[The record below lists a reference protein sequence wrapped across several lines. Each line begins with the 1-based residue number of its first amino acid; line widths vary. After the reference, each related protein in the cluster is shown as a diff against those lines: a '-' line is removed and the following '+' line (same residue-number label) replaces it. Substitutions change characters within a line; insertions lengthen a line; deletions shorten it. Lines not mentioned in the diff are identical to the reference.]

1 MRFSAKILI
10 FPCLLLALSG
20 CDGTKYY
27 FDTFNDEKINVPI
40 LSISM
45 APMLDLENIEKFD
58 SKSLIPQKFMVGI
71 EHQMV
76 TNIQRRLMQLG
87 FMDDD
92 KPTIYYNEMTAS
104 SVKKFQRQNGLIQDG
119 ILTPELYNMLMSKDA
134 KTYEVERGLSGEDI
148 SIIQQ
153 RLYEL
158 SYLMDEVDVS
168 GYFGEKTEN
177 AIRAMQKSNK
187 ITTSGRIDLK
197 TFTVLFSDNVVPYT
211 INKDAEPYVI
221 RKYQLR
227 LNELG
232 YYNDEINGVFNENFR
247 QAIREYQYN
256 NSQIVDGLIN
266 PSTKFSMDS
275 KFARAFGI
283 YYGQRNAT
291 VKKIQNQLVKLDY
304 MKQTLVTSTF
314 GEYTAQAVA
323 LFQKVNSLPITGYV
337 DGITLGLLFSED
349 ALKSEKGPV
358 VQPSMFV
365 MKTSDIKKLAKVE
378 ETMGTAEDLIKV
390 AKLKL
395 GSKYVWAAKGPTTFD
410 CSGFV
415 FWCLNQVGVNT
426 PYMTTYNWRYSTR
439 FEKVESFDDLTAG
452 DLIII
457 SGHMGIVADDDTVI
471 DASSSNG
478 KVVHRDLDDWWRKRF
493 LVGYRIFNNKQN
505 QEMNG

>member
-1 MRFSAKILI
+1 MRFSLKIL
-10 FPCLLLALSG
+10 FLLTNLFLLTSCG
-20 CDGTKYY
+20 KNSYF
-27 FDTFNDEKINVPI
+27 FDTNNKDQLNIPI
-40 LSISM
+40 LSVSM
-45 APMLDLENIEKFD
+45 TPMMDLENVEKFD
-58 SKSLIPQKFMVGI
+58 SKSLIPQKFVVGV

-92 KPTIYYNEMTAS
+92 KPTTFYNETTAN

-119 ILTPELYNMLMSKDA
+119 VLTSELYDMLMAKDA
-134 KTYEVERGLSGEDI
+134 KTYEVQRGLAGEDI
-148 SIIQQ
+148 TFIQQ

-158 SYLMDEVDVS
+158 SYLMDEVDVN

-187 ITTSGRIDLK
+187 ISNTGHIDLK
-197 TFTVLFSDNVVPYT
+197 TFTLLFSDNVIPYT
-211 INKDAEPYVI
+211 INKDAEPYII

-232 YYNDEINGVFNENFR
+232 YYNEEINGVFNESFR

-266 PSTKFSMDS
+266 PSTKFSLDS

-291 VKKIQNQLVKLDY
+291 VKKVQNQLVKLEY
-304 MKQTLVTSTF
+304 LKSTLVTSTF

-323 LFQKVNSLPITGYV
+323 LFQKNNSLPVTGFV
-337 DGITLGLLFSED
+337 DGATLGLLMSDD
-349 ALKSEKGPV
+349 AIKSEKGPV
-358 VQPSMFV
+358 VQPSMFI

-378 ETMGTAEDLIKV
+378 DNMGTAEDLIKV

-415 FWCLNQVGVNT
+415 YWCLNQIGVNT

-439 FEKVESFDDLTAG
+439 FDKVESFDDLSAG
-452 DLIII
+452 DLVII

-493 LVGYRIFNNKQN
+493 LVGYRIFNNKDEN
-505 QEMNG
+505 IG